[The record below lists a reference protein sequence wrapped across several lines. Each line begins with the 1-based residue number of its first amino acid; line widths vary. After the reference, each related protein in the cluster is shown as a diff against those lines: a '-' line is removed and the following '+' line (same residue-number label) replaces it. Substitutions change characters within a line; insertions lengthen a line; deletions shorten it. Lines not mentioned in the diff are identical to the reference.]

1 MIFQQGD
8 SSHVAVRSALESR
21 ELRTARARG
30 WLTLTSGSGDR
41 LLQRWQREC
50 EQLAQPFAVVRMEPQ
65 RATLWFILREDQEWT
80 PSQQE
85 QVRSMLAGATGC
97 VVQANSACAFAKH
110 GAEHALMKRLL
121 TAAPGP
127 NSHATLQH
135 QPD

>member
-1 MIFQQGD
+1 MIVQQGD
-8 SSHVAVRSALESR
+8 SRRAAVSSALESR
-21 ELRTARARG
+21 ELRTARERG
-30 WLTLTSGSGDR
+30 WLTLTSTSGDR
-41 LLQRWQREC
+41 ILQRWQREC

-65 RATLWFILREDQEWT
+65 RATLWFVLRDDQEWT

-110 GAEHALMKRLL
+110 GAEHALMERLL
-121 TAAPGP
+121 TAASGLG
-127 NSHATLQH
+127 SQGIQS